1 MFSSKN
7 IAILFSAI
15 LFLTVGIIIGY
26 YLNNNKFCGADTSN
40 SWNYPAAN
48 APVAKMNITAKE
60 ALSIAKPAAFLWTE
74 DAYLAEIDLI
84 SGKFNA
90 DGTGNGW
97 KVIFYS
103 EKKNKTYEIIIKDG
117 ESRGGQERI
126 SDNPMQTL
134 KGEMADSAALA
145 KSFYG
150 DYSADTEIIG
160 LKMYYDGGSKK
171 FLWTIFFPKGSHTIN
186 AEI

>member
-1 MFSSKN
+1 MLSSKN
-7 IAILFSAI
+7 VAILFSAI
-15 LFLTVGIIIGY
+15 LFLAVGIIIGY
-26 YLNNNKFCGADTSN
+26 YSNNNKFCGAGSPN
-40 SWNYPAAN
+40 SANYPAIGS
-48 APVAKMNITAKE
+48 PVAKMNITAKE
-60 ALSIAKPAAFLWTE
+60 ALSIAKPAVFLWAE
-74 DAYLAEIDLI
+74 DAYLAEIDLV
-84 SGKFNA
+84 SGKLKA
-90 DGTGNGW
+90 DGSGNGW

-126 SDNPMQTL
+126 ADSPMQTL

-150 DYSADTEIIG
+150 AYPADTEIIG